1 MIIFLVEGIHKEKI
15 TWGFF
20 YYTLIKLSHFL
31 SAVETNHKCGRYLKE
46 GKRKASLLFSF
57 TPHYESE
64 VPGNKLH
71 LEFSSLWVPSSRVR
85 IGTAFPINT
94 QPISLFFLMS
104 CCNPACCR
112 CQEEIHFINKAKHL
126 LIIQFILLDSHDQ
139 VMGIY
144 FIFLFF

>member
-104 CCNPACCR
+104 CCTLHAADARRKYISLIKPSICLLFSSFYL
-112 CQEEIHFINKAKHL
+112 IHMTK
-126 LIIQFILLDSHDQ
+126 
-139 VMGIY
+139 
-144 FIFLFF
+144 